1 MSRNGDEAFVFELL
15 VTNSSKGQK
24 KKCKDGK
31 KIKVDPKDIINY
43 YKEPSHWT
51 RDCLNKGKK
60 DSFAALVQND
70 SSLVSDLVLPID
82 EQLQQ
87 HSKQWILDSGYS
99 YHICP
104 HKHWYVTYEKKFGD
118 NVLMGNDVSC
128 KSVAIGFGK

>member
-1 MSRNGDEAFVFELL
+1 MSGNGDEAFVFGLL
-15 VTNSSKGQK
+15 VTNFAKRQK
-24 KKCKDGK
+24 KKCKGGK
-31 KIKVDPKDIINY
+31 KSKVDPKYIFNY

-51 RDCLNKGKK
+51 RDCLKKAKK
-60 DSFAALVQND
+60 DSFVALVQND
-70 SSLVSDLVLPID
+70 SSSESGLVLLVD

>member
-1 MSRNGDEAFVFELL
+1 MSGNGDEAFVFGLL
-15 VTNSSKGQK
+15 VTNFAKRQK
-24 KKCKDGK
+24 KKCKGGK
-31 KIKVDPKDIINY
+31 KSKVDPKYIFNY